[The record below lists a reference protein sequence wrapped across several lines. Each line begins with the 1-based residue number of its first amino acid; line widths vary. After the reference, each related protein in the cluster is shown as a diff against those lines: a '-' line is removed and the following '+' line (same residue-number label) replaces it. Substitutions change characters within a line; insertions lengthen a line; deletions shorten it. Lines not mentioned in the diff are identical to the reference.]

1 MYFTQRLLFNASQK
15 SSGRAVLTWLEYEKK
30 GQSRKGGDVCD
41 SVRFLEEK
49 RSFSVR
55 ELAAVIERVAGYYE
69 KTLGLQPGD
78 NVMLCFPPGYEFY
91 VCFMACLYI
100 GAVAV
105 PVYPPQPA
113 NYSLGMEKLHLVS
126 QKCRPV
132 CILTT
137 PDFKQFMF
145 VMEAKQ
151 FFGGKRVKLNA
162 VWKVVSSNLFKAD
175 LEAQIGSLVTPFVPK
190 GHETAFLQFTS
201 GSTGD
206 PKGVIVTYDI
216 LNANLEMMKKDTRLE
231 EGSVIVSWMPQY
243 HDFGLIATALFPCA
257 YNLHAVLMS
266 PVTFLRHPLAWLLAI
281 TKYKARGTASPNFG
295 YTRCCKAWNGLD
307 ESQRPLID
315 LSSVDYFVNAAEP
328 IRVSTLEQW
337 EETFSGYGLK
347 PSSMVPCYGM
357 AESVVYIGG
366 CWADT
371 TESRILI
378 DDETEMVACMD
389 LNHCDE
395 VKVAIVH
402 PSSLSRVPDGSV
414 GEIWLSSSS
423 VAAGYYGQTDL
434 SNETFKAV
442 KDDAFWL
449 RTGDLGFIKS
459 GYLYIAGRLKDLI
472 IVNGRN
478 IYPQDV
484 ELLLEERCA
493 NLRPGCL
500 AVFQMN
506 TGFSVDAR
514 ALSFAE
520 NSVGVVAE
528 LRNKKN
534 DLTPTIRSIVAALS
548 SEGLSLEILRFVETR
563 TIPKTSSG
571 KIRRSTCR
579 EYALKGKLSVVSGG
593 CIDKQTL
600 SEIQNQL
607 PPEVS
612 SEISSKVEKKGLPAD
627 EAAGEVQERIKDIW
641 KLILDLDDDLSEQD
655 DFFALGGSSL
665 QVFEMIGMLQL
676 EFNFPLLNPSVVHLN
691 PTVGS
696 LTSAI
701 LDLSQQTGI
710 RPPEATQW
718 QTRQRPASQNQKQ
731 MWVLKRSGIDM
742 SAYNIHVVLD
752 LKGPRVDISSLT
764 RALHAVVMAQ
774 ESLRYVFSCPYV
786 LSRIYRY
793 YFLFVQNEHTR
804 V

>member
-1 MYFTQRLLFNASQK
+1 MSSILFVAN
-15 SSGRAVLTWLEYEKK
+15 
-30 GQSRKGGDVCD
+30 GD
-41 SVRFLEEK
+41 
-49 RSFSVR
+49 
-55 ELAAVIERVAGYYE
+55 
-69 KTLGLQPGD
+69 
-78 NVMLCFPPGYEFY
+78 
-91 VCFMACLYI
+91 
-100 GAVAV
+100 
-105 PVYPPQPA
+105 
-113 NYSLGMEKLHLVS
+113 
-126 QKCRPV
+126 
-132 CILTT
+132 
-137 PDFKQFMF
+137 
-145 VMEAKQ
+145 
-151 FFGGKRVKLNA
+151 
-162 VWKVVSSNLFKAD
+162 
-175 LEAQIGSLVTPFVPK
+175 AQIGSLVPPFVPK

-231 EGSVIVSWMPQY
+231 EGAVIVSWMPQY

-295 YTRCCKAWNGLD
+295 YTRCCKAWNGLA

-328 IRVSTLEQW
+328 IRVSTLDQW

-366 CWADT
+366 CWAET

-378 DDETEMVACMD
+378 DDATGMVACMD
-389 LNHCDE
+389 LNHCNE

-402 PSSLSRVPDGSV
+402 PSTLSHVHDGSV

-434 SNETFKAV
+434 SNTTFKAV
-442 KDDAFWL
+442 KDGAFWL
-449 RTGDLGFIKS
+449 RTGDLGYIKS

-484 ELLLEERCA
+484 ELLLEDRCA

-506 TGFSVDAR
+506 TGFSVDDR
-514 ALSFAE
+514 TLSFAE

-528 LRNKKN
+528 LRSNKG
-534 DLTPTIRSIVAALS
+534 DLTHTIQSIVATLS
-548 SEGLSLEILRFVETR
+548 IEGLSLEILRFVETR

-579 EYALKGKLSVVSGG
+579 EYALEGRLSVVNGG
-593 CIDKQTL
+593 CIDKQRL
-600 SEIQNQL
+600 NEIQNLL

-612 SEISSKVEKKGLPAD
+612 SEVVKNVEKKVLPED
-627 EAAGEVQERIKDIW
+627 ETAGEVQEKIKDIW
-641 KLILDLDDDLSEQD
+641 KRILDLDDDLSEQD

-665 QVFEMIGMLQL
+665 QVFEMIGMLQA
-676 EFNFPLLNPSVVHLN
+676 EFNLPLLNPSVVHLN
-691 PTVGS
+691 PSVGS

-701 LDLSQQTGI
+701 LDLSHQTGI
-710 RPPEATQW
+710 RPPEAKLW
-718 QTRQRPASQNQKQ
+718 QSRQRPASQNQKQ

-752 LKGPRVDISSLT
+752 LKGPGIDISSLT

-774 ESLRYVFSCPYV
+774 ESLRYVYSCPYV
-786 LSRIYRY
+786 SLETYLY
-793 YFLFVQNEHTR
+793 YFLCV
-804 V
+804 

>member
-1 MYFTQRLLFNASQK
+1 MYFIQRLLFNASQK

-30 GQSRKGGDVCD
+30 GQSRKDGDVCD

-55 ELAAVIERVAGYYE
+55 ELAAVIERVAGYYK

-105 PVYPPQPA
+105 PVYPPQSA
-113 NYSLGMEKLHLVS
+113 NYSFGMEKLHLVS

-137 PDFKQFMF
+137 SDFKRFMF

-162 VWKVVSSNLFKAD
+162 VWKVVSSNLFKVD

-216 LNANLEMMKKDTRLE
+216 LNANLALMKKDCNPQSSLA

-266 PVTFLRHPLAWLLAI
+266 PVTFLRHPLAWLLAV
-281 TKYKARGTASPNFG
+281 TKYKAKGTASPNFG
-295 YTRCCKAWNGLD
+295 YTRCCKAWNVLA

-315 LSSVDYFVNAAEP
+315 LSSVDFFLNAAEP
-328 IRVSTLEQW
+328 IRVSTLERW
-337 EETFSGYGLK
+337 EETFSQYGLK

-366 CWADT
+366 CWGDNR
-371 TESRILI
+371 ESRILI
-378 DDETEMVACMD
+378 DDATGMVACMD
-389 LNHCDE
+389 LNHCNE
-395 VKVAIVH
+395 VKVTIVN
-402 PSSLSRVPDGSV
+402 PSSLSHVPDGSV
-414 GEIWLSSSS
+414 GEIWLASSS

-434 SNETFKAV
+434 SNETFKAI
-442 KDDAFWL
+442 KDGAFWL
-449 RTGDLGFIKS
+449 RTGDLGFVKS

-484 ELLLEERCA
+484 ELLLEERCG

-506 TGFSVDAR
+506 TGFSVDVR
-514 ALSFAE
+514 TLSFAE

-528 LRNKKN
+528 LRNNKD

-579 EYALKGKLSVVSGG
+579 EYVLEGRLSVVSGG
-593 CIDKQTL
+593 CIDKREL
-600 SEIQNQL
+600 REIQNQL
-607 PPEVS
+607 PSEVS
-612 SEISSKVEKKGLPAD
+612 SEVLTMAGENGSPAD

-641 KLILDLDDDLSEQD
+641 KGILDLDGDLSEQD

-665 QVFEMIGMLQL
+665 QAFELIGMLQL
-676 EFNFPLLNPSVVHLN
+676 EFDFPLLNPSVVHLN
-691 PTVGS
+691 PTLGS

-710 RPPEATQW
+710 RPPEATLW
-718 QTRQRPASQNQKQ
+718 QTLRRPASENQKQ

-752 LKGPRVDISSLT
+752 LKGPPVDISSLT

-774 ESLRYVFSCPYV
+774 ESLRYVFYCPHA
-786 LSRIYRY
+786 LLRI
-793 YFLFVQNEHTR
+793 
-804 V
+804 